1 MLLVDDGLATG
12 TTMQAAV
19 KAVRMM
25 NPARVVV
32 AVPVGSVQASAALGA
47 IADELVCLSTP
58 EPFTAVGLWYREF
71 PQTSDE
77 EVADLMASAAGFGEH
92 GSG

>member
-19 KAVRMM
+19 KAVRLMD
-25 NPARVVV
+25 PARVVV
-32 AVPVGSVQASAALGA
+32 AVPVGSVQASAVLGA
-47 IADELVCLSTP
+47 IVDELVCLSTP

-77 EVADLMASAAGFGEH
+77 EVADLLARATRLEEQGG
-92 GSG
+92 G